1 MPFKRI
7 FFGDNILMTQSKT
20 RKNAKNHAHHASNP
34 SPQASKKSSPLRIFV
49 MYFVIFGTILAFVGL
64 MGDDSLPGSD
74 LFLWLLVA
82 MNFVISS
89 IATVSHLK
97 GGKTS
102 KIDEIS
108 KKW

>member
-1 MPFKRI
+1 
-7 FFGDNILMTQSKT
+7 MTQSKT

-74 LFLWLLVA
+74 WFLWLLVA
-82 MNFVISS
+82 VNFVISS